1 MEEEE
6 CWMKPTTTNTGPE
19 RKRACC
25 CYSMAKNE
33 STRPQK
39 MLKKKKRVRASTL
52 YHTDCAILYLKK
64 KKHMGKMEKEIWCW
78 ENGSSELCVRARCN
92 GQRVR
97 SGPQLMKADRL
108 RCRSWRPSSSLDPQN
123 PPLSKRISLDL
134 LLPTSLSDTILHR
147 LLCKIHQPR

>member
-39 MLKKKKRVRASTL
+39 MLKKKRVRASTV